1 MLIPAVENIKIELGK
16 MLNELFRASGKINE
30 MATIS
35 PRDIFIYTHIK
46 EKGKFSRIYEK
57 K

>member
-16 MLNELFRASGKINE
+16 MLNEVFRASGKINE